1 MILFHV
7 ALSQIYDIIIA
18 TKRVVFLYFDEE
30 YLNQYID
37 ETAAY
42 LGDAIDR
49 NYQVWSYSFQP
60 EYDMLK
66 PTARNPRDYGEAI
79 AQLKAFFHKRLAWMD
94 ENIDTLRQYSAES
107 KVKKFNENA
116 N

>member
-1 MILFHV
+1 MIYIMSDIHGGWNEYRDILE
-7 ALSQIYDIIIA
+7 QIQFSDNDH
-18 TKRVVFLYFDEE
+18 LYM
-30 YLNQYID
+30 
-37 ETAAY
+37 